1 MASLIMESESSPAWK
16 KWLVTLAIAVVV
28 VGGLIWY
35 GAVDHSDPPQ
45 FLTGTVTKGEV
56 IQSVSANGTLN
67 PVLNVQVGSQI
78 SGNIL
83 KLNADFNTLVKS
95 NQVVAELDPAIFLAV
110 VHQCEGDLAN
120 AKATLELQQV
130 EAKRAEALFKSK
142 LLADSDYDKAQADL
156 HSADAQVK
164 MKEASLEK
172 AKVDLAHCT
181 IYAPVDGI
189 VISRNVD
196 VGQTVAASMNAPTL
210 FVIANDLAKMQI
222 DANVSEADVGTV
234 EDGQLANFTVD
245 AFPGRNFT
253 GKVIQIRNS
262 PVTVQNVVTYDT
274 VIEVSNPDFKLK
286 PGMTATISIVTA
298 QKSDVLKVPNAA
310 LRFRMPEPQTNQTFI
325 AKMLARIGIGKT
337 ASAHATNTL
346 VASVSG
352 TNKTAAAEG
361 GQPPLTGKE
370 PPEELARRVREM
382 RDRGEE
388 PPPEIRA
395 RLRELYQ
402 SGVLARGGG
411 GGGPGGGGGGP
422 MGGGGGGGGG
432 QRPRSAPQSAH
443 TIYTMATNVPPSPDG
458 TIKPQSVRIRT
469 GITDGIYTEVLSGL
483 QDGDTVVTGVKMTA
497 AQMATTPPQG
507 GSPFGGG
514 GGPRRF

>member
-1 MASLIMESESSPAWK
+1 MESESSSTAK
-16 KWLVTLAIAVVV
+16 KWLVTIVIAVVII
-28 VGGLIWY
+28 GGLIWY

-45 FLTGTVTKGEV
+45 FLTGAVTKGEV
-56 IQSVSANGTLN
+56 VQSVSANGTLN

-83 KLNADFNTLVKS
+83 KLNADYNSLVKS

-110 VHQCEGDLAN
+110 VHQCDGDLAN
-120 AKATLELQQV
+120 AKASLELQQV
-130 EAKRAEALFKSK
+130 EARRAETLSKSK
-142 LLADSDYDKAQADL
+142 LLADSDYDKAFADL
-156 HSADAQVK
+156 HQAEAMVK
-164 MKEASLEK
+164 IKEAALEK

-210 FVIANDLAKMQI
+210 FVIANDLSKMQI

-234 EDGQLANFTVD
+234 EDGQVANFTVD
-245 AFPGRNFT
+245 AFPGRTFT
-253 GKVIQIRNS
+253 GKVTQIRNS

-274 VIEVSNPDFKLK
+274 VIEVSNPDLKLK

-298 QKSDVLKVPNAA
+298 QKPDVLKIPNAA
-310 LRFRMPEPQTNQTFI
+310 LRFRMPEPQTNQTFV
-325 AKMLARIGIGKT
+325 AKMLARMGIGKT
-337 ASAHATNTL
+337 ASAHATTSL
-346 VASVSG
+346 AMSG
-352 TNKTAAAEG
+352 TNKTASAEG
-361 GQPPLTGKE
+361 SPPPLTGKE

-411 GGGPGGGGGGP
+411 GGGGGPGGGGGGP
-422 MGGGGGGGGG
+422 MGGGGGGGG
-432 QRPRSAPQSAH
+432 QRPRNLPQSAH
-443 TIYTMATNVPPSPDG
+443 TIYTVVTNAPPSPDG
-458 TIKPQSVRIRT
+458 TSKPQPVRIRT

-497 AQMATTPPQG
+497 AQMAATPQG

-514 GGPRRF
+514 PRRF